1 MTTPLRLLAIVL
13 LCAAT
18 VALPN
23 IPGVAA
29 QQTTNDYDSDDNGL
43 IEVGNLAQL
52 NAIRWDLDGDG
63 AADNS
68 ANDDDYDDAFP
79 DAAAGMGCPNSGCIG
94 YELTADL
101 DFDTDDDGE
110 ADSGDDYWNSGN
122 GWLPIG
128 NTASDP
134 FNATFDGN
142 RLHGHTISNLYINR
156 PGTTGLGL
164 FGYTGSSAT
173 IRNVELLDV
182 SLTGHDDVGGLVG
195 FNDGG
200 TISNSDVSGSISG
213 GHQVGGLAGNNQ
225 SGGSIENSQASG
237 TVLGYRN
244 AGGLVGAN
252 YDTISDSH
260 ATAAVTSEFPSTI
273 EQAGGLVGLN
283 QDGTISNSYA
293 TGTVEGNQDIGGLVG
308 KNDSGTIEE
317 NSYATGDVTGRDAT
331 TSTSERI
338 GGLVGL
344 NERGTISNS
353 YATGRV
359 EGHTDIGGLVG
370 KNDLGSISDSYA
382 EGDVTGR
389 DANASTSERIG
400 GLVGLSTGGSASISD
415 GHATGRVEG
424 HTEVG
429 GLVGRND
436 GGTISDSYATGRVE
450 GHTEVGGLVG
460 LNTTGGTITDSYA
473 TTSGKVSGDQQVGGL
488 VGLNSGTIIYSYAT
502 GRVEGQDDAGG
513 LAGKNDGGS
522 IAASYATG
530 TVAAARGS
538 GVGGLVGT
546 NSGSATVTA
555 IYATGRVEGR
565 TDVGGLV
572 GKNSGTIT
580 AGYAI
585 GRVSGQSDI
594 GGLVG
599 QDDSGTISDSY
610 WNTATAG
617 VKVSVGS
624 DDEDGN
630 GEINGT
636 EAETTGATGKT
647 TEELRSPTK
656 DDPYAAGSI
665 YENWDLNV
673 DNTGGADD
681 PWYFGTASDY
691 PVLKLNID
699 LNGDDTVN
707 DEDWKTQQPPSPPSP
722 PPAPKPSTSS
732 PSSSDDDDDDDGD
745 EPDDTAPPAEQPPL
759 IGQSSSTSAYELD
772 DNRVLLRI
780 HNPDDPD
787 NPIGIEVGIGSI
799 NAAGTEIVP
808 VGYVRDDSLGQTYA
822 VLRREFDGKIVR
834 RWIAPD
840 SPLALIVPWDIVNSQ
855 YTFPVA
861 VIVTIPLDERWP
873 HPNQL
878 ARRFDGG
885 DDRILS
891 YDASLLQWRHV
902 PDLATF
908 QSLGFYWCDVTAAD
922 AGFFERIN
930 LGTPYPVSSAPARS
944 DYPSCRP

>member
-29 QQTTNDYDSDDNGL
+29 QQATNDYDSDDNGL
-43 IEVGNLAQL
+43 IEVGNLTQL

-63 AADNS
+63 DGTADDLD
-68 ANDDDYDDAFP
+68 NDGTADYDEAFP
-79 DAAAGMGCPNSGCIG
+79 NPAAGMGCPNSGCIG
-94 YELTADL
+94 YELTANL
-101 DFDTDDDGE
+101 NFDTDGDGE
-110 ADSGDDYWNSGN
+110 ADSDDDYWNGGS

-128 NTASDP
+128 NLASDP
-134 FNATFDGN
+134 FTAIFDGN
-142 RLHGHTISNLYINR
+142 RKSHSLSNLFINR
-156 PGTTGLGL
+156 PIGITDTGVGL
-164 FGYTGSSAT
+164 FGYIGSGAE
-173 IRNVELLDV
+173 IRFV
-182 SLTGHDDVGGLVG
+182 SLLNVNVTGDVDVGGLAGVNDGTISNTQTSGTVSGDESVGGLVG
-195 FNDGG
+195 ENDG
-200 TISNSDVSGSISG
+200 TISNTQTSGTVSGY
-213 GHQVGGLAGNNQ
+213 QDVGGL
-225 SGGSIENSQASG
+225 I
-237 TVLGYRN
+237 
-244 AGGLVGAN
+244 GLN
-252 YDTISDSH
+252 YHSISDSH
-260 ATAAVTSEFPSTI
+260 AAAAVPSADPTVSERV
-273 EQAGGLVGLN
+273 GGLVGLN
-283 QDGTISNSYA
+283 EDGIISNSYA
-293 TGTVEGNQDIGGLVG
+293 TGAVEAHRDVGGLVG
-308 KNDSGTIEE
+308 KNDGGTIEE

-344 NERGTISNS
+344 NTSGSAAISDG

-359 EGHTDIGGLVG
+359 EGHQDIGGLVG
-370 KNDLGSISDSYA
+370 KND
-382 EGDVTGR
+382 
-389 DANASTSERIG
+389 
-400 GLVGLSTGGSASISD
+400 
-415 GHATGRVEG
+415 
-424 HTEVG
+424 
-429 GLVGRND
+429 
-436 GGTISDSYATGRVE
+436 GGTISDSHATGTVE
-450 GHTEVGGLVG
+450 GHTDVGGLVG
-460 LNTTGGTITDSYA
+460 WNTSGAEITVSYA
-473 TTSGKVSGDQQVGGL
+473 TTSGKVSGEQQVGGL
-488 VGLNSGTIIYSYAT
+488 VGLNNGTVIYSYAT
-502 GRVEGQDDAGG
+502 GRVEGRTDVGG
-513 LAGKNDGGS
+513 LVGKNDGGS

-599 QDDSGTISDSY
+599 MNDDSGSIADSY
-610 WNTATAG
+610 WNIQTSLVEVG
-617 VKVSVGS
+617 VGS
-624 DDEDGN
+624 DDTDDD
-630 GEINGT
+630 GEIDGT
-636 EAETTGATGKT
+636 ETETTGASGKT

-665 YENWDLNV
+665 YEDWNLNV
-673 DNTGGADD
+673 DNTGGTDD
-681 PWYFGTASDY
+681 PWYFGTATDY

-699 LNGDDTVN
+699 FNDDDTV
-707 DEDWKTQQPPSPPSP
+707 DEEDWKTQQPPSPPSP

-732 PSSSDDDDDDDGD
+732 SSSSDDDDDDGD
-745 EPDDTAPPAEQPPL
+745 ESDETAPPAEQPPL

-772 DNRVLLRI
+772 GNRVLLRI

-834 RWIAPD
+834 RWVAPD

-855 YTFPVA
+855 YTFPVS

-930 LGTPYPVSSAPARS
+930 LGTPYPATSEPARS

>member
-18 VALPN
+18 VALLN
-23 IPGVAA
+23 VAGAAA
-29 QQTTNDYDSDDNGL
+29 QEATNDYDSDDNGL

-52 NAIRWDLDGDG
+52 NAIRWDLDGSG
-63 AADNS
+63 AADDS

-79 DAAAGMGCPNSGCIG
+79 NPETGMGCPNTGCIG
-94 YELTADL
+94 YELTAAL

-110 ADSGDDYWNSGN
+110 ADAGDDYWNGGN

-128 NTASDP
+128 DDVNAP

-142 RLHGHTISNLYINR
+142 RLHGHSVSNLYINR

-164 FGYTGSSAT
+164 FGYVGSSAT
-173 IRNVELLDV
+173 IRNVKLLGV
-182 SLTGHDDVGGLVG
+182 KLTGHNDAGGLVG
-195 FNDGG
+195 SNDGG
-200 TISNSDVSGSISG
+200 TISNINVSGTISG
-213 GHQVGGLAGNNQ
+213 GHQVGGLAGINQ
-225 SGGSIENSQASG
+225 AGGSIEDSQASG
-237 TVLGYRN
+237 TVLGYLN

-260 ATAAVTSEFPSTI
+260 ATVAVTSEFPGTI

-283 QDGTISNSYA
+283 QGGTISNSYA

-308 KNDSGTIEE
+308 KNDFGTIEE
-317 NSYATGDVTGRDAT
+317 DSYATGNVTGRDSS

-344 NERGTISNS
+344 N
-353 YATGRV
+353 
-359 EGHTDIGGLVG
+359 
-370 KNDLGSISDSYA
+370 
-382 EGDVTGR
+382 
-389 DANASTSERIG
+389 TS
-400 GLVGLSTGGSASISD
+400 GSASISD

-424 HTEVG
+424 HTDVG
-429 GLVGRND
+429 GLVGW
-436 GGTISDSYATGRVE
+436 
-450 GHTEVGGLVG
+450 
-460 LNTTGGTITDSYA
+460 NTSGAEITDSYA
-473 TTSGKVSGDQQVGGL
+473 TTSGKVSGEQQVGGL
-488 VGLNSGTIIYSYAT
+488 VGLNNGTIIYSYAT
-502 GRVEGQDDAGG
+502 ARVEGQTDVGG
-513 LAGKNDGGS
+513 LVGKNDDGAIG
-522 IAASYATG
+522 ASYATG
-530 TVAAARGS
+530 TVAAARGD

-546 NSGSATVTA
+546 NSGSATA
-555 IYATGRVEGR
+555 SASYATGRVEGR

-599 QDDSGTISDSY
+599 NDDNGTISDSY

-630 GEINGT
+630 GEIDGT
-636 EAETTGATGKT
+636 ETETTGATGKT

-665 YENWDLNV
+665 YENWNLNV

-699 LNGDDTVN
+699 FNDDDTV
-707 DEDWKTQQPPSPPSP
+707 DEEDWKTQQPPAPPSP
-722 PPAPKPSTSS
+722 PPVPKPSPSS
-732 PSSSDDDDDDDGD
+732 SSSSDDDDEDDGD
-745 EPDDTAPPAEQPPL
+745 ESDETDPPAQQPPL

-780 HNPDDPD
+780 HNPDDPE

-799 NAAGTEIVP
+799 NSAGTEIVP

-822 VLRREFDGKIVR
+822 ILRREFDGKIVR
-834 RWIAPD
+834 RWVAPD

-855 YTFPVA
+855 YTFPVS

-885 DDRILS
+885 DVRILS

-930 LGTPYPVSSAPARS
+930 LGTPHPATSDPVRS

>member
-1 MTTPLRLLAIVL
+1 MLAPGMRAMTTPLRLLAIVL

-18 VALPN
+18 VALLTVR
-23 IPGVAA
+23 GVAA
-29 QQTTNDYDSDDNGL
+29 QQTTNDYDANDNGL
-43 IEVGNLAQL
+43 IDIKTLAQL
-52 NAIRWDLDGDG
+52 NAIRWDLDGSG
-63 AADNS
+63 EADDS
-68 ANDDDYDDAFP
+68 ANDDDYAAAFP
-79 DAAAGMGCPNSGCIG
+79 NPAADMGCPNTGCIG

-101 DFDTDDDGE
+101 DFDTDEDGE
-110 ADSGDDYWNSGN
+110 ADSDDEYWNSGN
-122 GWLPIG
+122 GWLPIADD
-128 NTASDP
+128 ASAP
-134 FNATFDGN
+134 FNAIFDGN
-142 RLHGHTISNLYINR
+142 RLHGHTISNLYANR

-164 FGYTGSSAT
+164 FGYVGQSAT
-173 IRNVELLDV
+173 IRNVRLLEV

-195 FNDGG
+195 SNDGG
-200 TISNSDVSGSISG
+200 TISNSDVSGTISG

-225 SGGSIENSQASG
+225 AGGSIENSQASG

-252 YDTISDSH
+252 YDTVSDSH
-260 ATAAVTSEFPSTI
+260 ATVAVTSEFPSTI
-273 EQAGGLVGLN
+273 EQAGGLAGLN
-283 QDGTISNSYA
+283 QGGTISNSYA

-308 KNDSGTIEE
+308 KNDFGTIEE
-317 NSYATGDVTGRDAT
+317 DSYATGAVTGRDSS

-344 NERGTISNS
+344 N
-353 YATGRV
+353 
-359 EGHTDIGGLVG
+359 
-370 KNDLGSISDSYA
+370 
-382 EGDVTGR
+382 
-389 DANASTSERIG
+389 
-400 GLVGLSTGGSASISD
+400 TGGSAAISD
-415 GHATGRVEG
+415 GHATGTVEG

-473 TTSGKVSGDQQVGGL
+473 TTSGKVSGEQQVGGL
-488 VGLNSGTIIYSYAT
+488 VGLNNGTIIYSYAT
-502 GRVEGQDDAGG
+502 ARVEGQTDVGG
-513 LAGKNDGGS
+513 LVGKNDDGAIG
-522 IAASYATG
+522 ASYATG

-546 NSGSATVTA
+546 NSGSATASA

-585 GRVSGQSDI
+585 GRVSGQADI

-630 GEINGT
+630 NEIDGT
-636 EAETTGATGKT
+636 ETETTGASGKT

-656 DDPYAAGSI
+656 DDPYAVGSI
-665 YENWDLNV
+665 YENWNLNV

-681 PWYFGTASDY
+681 PWYFGTAMEY
-691 PVLKLNID
+691 PVLNID
-699 LNGDDTVN
+699 LNGDDMV
-707 DEDWKTQQPPSPPSP
+707 DEEDWKVQQPASPPSP
-722 PPAPKPSTSS
+722 PPAPTSSTSS
-732 PSSSDDDDDDDGD
+732 SSSDDDDDDGD
-745 EPDDTAPPAEQPPL
+745 ESDETDPPAQQPRP

-772 DNRVLLRI
+772 DSRVLLRI

-787 NPIGIEVGIGSI
+787 NPIGVEVGIGSI

-834 RWIAPD
+834 RWVAPD

-855 YTFPVA
+855 YTFPVS

-885 DDRILS
+885 DVRILS

-930 LGTPYPVSSAPARS
+930 LGTPYPATSEPARS

>member
-29 QQTTNDYDSDDNGL
+29 QQTTNDYDSDDNRL

-79 DAAAGMGCPNSGCIG
+79 DAAAGMGCPSSGCIG

-101 DFDTDDDGE
+101 DFDTDEDDE
-110 ADSGDDYWNSGN
+110 ADSDDDYWNSGN
-122 GWLPIG
+122 GWLPIADD
-128 NTASDP
+128 ASAP
-134 FNATFDGN
+134 FNAIFDGN

-164 FGYTGSSAT
+164 FGYVGSSAT

-213 GHQVGGLAGNNQ
+213 GHQVGGLAGRNQ
-225 SGGSIENSQASG
+225 FGGSIENSQASG

-283 QDGTISNSYA
+283 QGGTISNSYA
-293 TGTVEGNQDIGGLVG
+293 TGTVEGHQDIGGLVG
-308 KNDSGTIEE
+308 KNDGGTIED
-317 NSYATGDVTGRDAT
+317 NSYATGDVTGRDAS

-344 NERGTISNS
+344 NTGGSASISDGH
-353 YATGRV
+353 ATGTV
-359 EGHTDIGGLVG
+359 KGHQDIGGLVG

-400 GLVGLSTGGSASISD
+400 GLVGLSTGGSASIS
-415 GHATGRVEG
+415 GSHATGTVEG
-424 HTEVG
+424 HTDVG
-429 GLVGRND
+429 GLVGW
-436 GGTISDSYATGRVE
+436 
-450 GHTEVGGLVG
+450 
-460 LNTTGGTITDSYA
+460 NTSGAEITVSYA
-473 TTSGKVSGDQQVGGL
+473 TTSGKVSGEQQVGGL
-488 VGLNSGTIIYSYAT
+488 VGLNNGTVIYS
-502 GRVEGQDDAGG
+502 
-513 LAGKNDGGS
+513 
-522 IAASYATG
+522 
-530 TVAAARGS
+530 
-538 GVGGLVGT
+538 
-546 NSGSATVTA
+546 
-555 IYATGRVEGR
+555 YATGRVEGR

-572 GKNSGTIT
+572 GKNDDGSVAASYATGTVAAALGSGVGGLVGTNSGSGTVSATYATGRVQGRTGVGGLVGKNSATIT

-585 GRVSGQSDI
+585 GRVSGQTDT

-599 QDDSGTISDSY
+599 EDDSGTISDSY

-630 GEINGT
+630 GEIDGT
-636 EAETTGATGKT
+636 ETETTGATGKT
-647 TEELRSPTK
+647 TSDLQSPTK

-673 DNTGGADD
+673 DNTGGSDD

-691 PVLKLNID
+691 PVLRTGID
-699 LNGDDTVN
+699 LNGDGTVN
-707 DEDWKTQQPPSPPSP
+707 VDDLKAQQPPSPPSP
-722 PPAPKPSTSS
+722 PPAPTPSTSS
-732 PSSSDDDDDDDGD
+732 SSSSDDDDDDDSD
-745 EPDDTAPPAEQPPL
+745 EPDETDPPAEQPPL
-759 IGQSSSTSAYELD
+759 IGQSSSTSAYELA

-787 NPIGIEVGIGSI
+787 NPIGVEVGIGSI

-891 YDASLLQWRHV
+891 YDANLLQWRHV

-922 AGFFERIN
+922 TAFFERIN